1 MIPYGK
7 HDISGDDIDA
17 VVDVLENHFLT
28 QGSKVPEFE
37 QALCDY
43 TSAQFC
49 TAVNSATSGLH
60 VACLAAGVTHGDIV
74 WTTPN
79 SFVASANC
87 ALYCSA
93 KIDFVDM
100 DEHTRNIDIV
110 KLSAKLAYAK
120 QAGQLPKALV
130 VVHFAGFSCD
140 MQVIANLLSG
150 LGIVLI
156 EDAAHGLGGSYNGR
170 KMGSCEYS
178 DITVLSFH
186 PVKSITTAEGGAV
199 LTNNPELA
207 QEIVLFAKHGITRE
221 QGLFDAETTKI
232 SLAGDWYYQQL
243 TLGYN
248 YRLSDMQ
255 AALGIS
261 QLKKLDDFIVAR
273 QQKANFYLQALAH
286 LPLILPQQTS
296 IDNQSAWHIFVVE
309 LKTQGGDANRA
320 QTRKSVYQQLVEKGI
335 GVNVHYIPIHLHPF
349 YQQLGFKYGDFP
361 CAERYYERAITLPL
375 YPSLTGQQQ
384 QAVVDALTEILV

>member
-140 MQVIANLLSG
+140 MQVIANLLSD

-309 LKTQGGDANRA
+309 LKTQGGDANGA
-320 QTRKSVYQQLVEKGI
+320 QTRKAVYQQLVEKGI

-375 YPSLTGQQQ
+375 YPSLTEQQQ